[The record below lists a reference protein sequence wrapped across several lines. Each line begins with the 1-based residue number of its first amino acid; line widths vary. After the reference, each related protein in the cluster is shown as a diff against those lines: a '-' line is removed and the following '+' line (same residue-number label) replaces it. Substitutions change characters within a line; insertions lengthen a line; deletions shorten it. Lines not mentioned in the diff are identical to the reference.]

1 MVVLKG
7 HSYGISWL
15 KIKRKQKPMIIF
27 EWSLILFLRAGEK
40 REGDEKSIN
49 KDHKRM
55 GAVNDLVGVFLKK
68 CTCLEVPIPLECT
81 LQPNRV
87 SSWHKNKPNQI
98 YCTESNHLHP
108 LLEQASSTQS
118 KNTFHSHTPLQF
130 CLKRQTAASSKGQ
143 RNPVGKDRAEKSF
156 TER

>member
-1 MVVLKG
+1 
-7 HSYGISWL
+7 
-15 KIKRKQKPMIIF
+15 MIIF

-87 SSWHKNKPNQI
+87 SS
-98 YCTESNHLHP
+98 
-108 LLEQASSTQS
+108 
-118 KNTFHSHTPLQF
+118 
-130 CLKRQTAASSKGQ
+130 
-143 RNPVGKDRAEKSF
+143 
-156 TER
+156 